1 MARFDKV
8 DDEGVDNRS
17 IETLTLPASIEVIRN
32 CEGSTMGRLFGE
44 EDEDERFVT
53 NSSIRRVPKDG
64 SLRIESKFKSNV
76 RRIEIGG
83 EVDDDGGVGCDG
95 CDDGRDGFVM
105 FVDVDGIVLIL
116 SFAMDRCDDGADV
129 CNC

>member
-1 MARFDKV
+1 
-8 DDEGVDNRS
+8 
-17 IETLTLPASIEVIRN
+17 
-32 CEGSTMGRLFGE
+32 MGRLFGE

-83 EVDDDGGVGCDG
+83 EVDDGG

-105 FVDVDGIVLIL
+105 FVDVDSIVLIL